1 MEEVENIKLSPLM
14 EPSPVAFSMDTIGWK
29 ILFALLLIIILYS
42 AYKFYLHYKHNK
54 YRRLA
59 VAKIIEISQLSDN
72 EMPSMISQIMFQI
85 KQTALLTFDREKVA
99 SLEGNQWLQFLQQ
112 TAKDVHFV
120 EYKDV
125 IISSVY
131 KGEVSSEVD
140 FDKNDFVKNSIK
152 WIKKHA

>member
-1 MEEVENIKLSPLM
+1 MEEVENIKLNPLM

-29 ILFALLLIIILYS
+29 ILFAQLLIIILYS